1 MTTNELLKVAQLSLT
16 NKALAARLR
25 VMRAYM
31 KDRLSELD
39 REELQLA
46 ADRLEMLEN
55 PTPNE
60 INRYFQ
66 EDNSYFEPPIDNEL

>member
-16 NKALAARLR
+16 NRALAARLR
-25 VMRAYM
+25 VMRAYL

-39 REELQLA
+39 REDLELA
-46 ADRLEMLEN
+46 ADRLEMLES

-60 INRYFQ
+60 INCFFKQ
-66 EDNSYFEPPIDNEL
+66 EESLFESPIDNEL